1 MQVLIAFILSKI
13 ISFAPNYV
21 MHMFNTMYVFIVK
34 VRYWINSSKTV
45 VQIDRPMEELSMH
58 IRDNYLKFS

>member
-13 ISFAPNYV
+13 ISFASNYV
-21 MHMFNTMYVFIVK
+21 MHMFNTMYDFIVK